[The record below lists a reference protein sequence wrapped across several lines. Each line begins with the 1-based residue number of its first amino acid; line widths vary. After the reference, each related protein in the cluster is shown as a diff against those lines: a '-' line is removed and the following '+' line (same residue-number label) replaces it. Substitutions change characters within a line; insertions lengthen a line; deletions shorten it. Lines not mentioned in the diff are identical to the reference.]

1 MAAQETVEHK
11 YVYDFAEGN
20 KDLKDLLG
28 GKGANLAEMT
38 NLGLPVPPGFTITT
52 EACKAYLDTGVEPAG
67 LADQIAAH
75 LAALEREMG
84 RRLGDPDD
92 PLLVSVRSGAK
103 FSMPGM
109 METVLNVGLNDRSVE
124 GLARQAG
131 GSTDQAASGGSTD
144 QAASGGAD
152 RFAWDSYR
160 RLIQMFGKTVC
171 EVPGEEFEQALDEA
185 KRARGTTDDLDLDAD
200 DLRGLVDAYKKI
212 FSKHTGREFP
222 QEPREQLDLAVRAVF
237 ASWNAERAVVYRR
250 QERIPADLGTAVN
263 VVAMVFGNLGPDSG
277 TGVAFTRDP
286 ASGAQGIYGDYLAN
300 AQGED
305 VVAGIRNTVP
315 LQELERIDKHSYD
328 ELLDYMARLERHY
341 RDLCDIE
348 FTIERGKLWMLQ
360 TRVGKRTAAAAFVIA
375 GQLIDEGL
383 IDLDEALHRV
393 NGAQLAQLMFP
404 RFQLDHGFPPV
415 ATGIGASPGAAV
427 GKVVFTSARAVEL
440 AGEGEAVILVRRETN
455 PDDLSGMIAARG
467 ILTSRGGK
475 TSHAAVVARGMGK
488 TCVSGADKL
497 DIDVPKRRFTVAGK
511 TVTEGDVVSIDGT
524 TGKVYLGEVPAT
536 PSEVVRYFEGELD
549 PSATDD
555 ALVRAVHRIMSHAD
569 TVRTL
574 AVRTNA
580 DTAADAARARRF
592 GAGGIGLCRTEH
604 MFLGDRR
611 ELVERLILAREPD
624 ERESALAALLPLQ
637 RADFVEIFREM
648 DGLPVTV
655 RLIDPPLHE
664 FLPPL
669 EQLAVDVAVAQE
681 RGEDVAKEEAL
692 LAAVRRMHEENPMLG
707 LRGVRLGL
715 VIPGLFAMQV
725 RAITEA
731 AVECARQGVRS
742 CPEIMVPLVGAVQ
755 ELETVRAEAERII
768 ADVAG
773 GSDVEVL
780 IGTMIEVPRAA
791 LTAGQIA
798 EAAEFFSFGTNDLT
812 QMGWGFSRDDV
823 EGAFFWRYLELG
835 IFGISPFE
843 SIDADGIGRLVRIAA
858 EEGRAARPG
867 LKLGVCG
874 EHGGDPDSVHFFHSV
889 GLDYVSCSPFRV
901 PVARL
906 EAGRAAVITTGS
918 DSR

>member
-1 MAAQETVEHK
+1 MSIPGAWEALVTAHRTVENK

-52 EACKAYLDTGVEPAG
+52 EACKAYLDTGAEPAG

-75 LAALEREMG
+75 LAALEEAMG
-84 RRLGDPDD
+84 RRLGDSDD

-109 METVLNVGLNDRSVE
+109 METVLNVGLNDRSVV
-124 GLARQAG
+124 GLSAQAHG
-131 GSTDQAASGGSTD
+131 N
-144 QAASGGAD
+144 D

-171 EVPGEEFEQALDEA
+171 EVPGEEFEHALDEV
-185 KRARGTTDDLDLDAD
+185 KRAKGSTDDLDLNAD

-222 QEPREQLDLAVRAVF
+222 QDPREQLDLAVRAVF
-237 ASWNAERAVVYRR
+237 ESWNAERAVIYRR

-286 ASGAQGIYGDYLAN
+286 ASGDQGIYGDYLAN

-315 LQELERIDKHSYD
+315 LQELERIDKSSYD

-375 GQLIDEGL
+375 GQLVDEGL

-404 RFQLDHGFPPV
+404 RFQLDHGFEAV

-440 AGEGEAVILVRRETN
+440 AGQGEDVILVRRETN
-455 PDDLSGMIAARG
+455 PDDLNGMIAARG

-488 TCVSGADKL
+488 TCVSGADEL
-497 DIDVPKRRFTVAGK
+497 DIAVPQRRFTVAGQ
-511 TVTEGDVVSIDGT
+511 TIVEGDVVSIDGT
-524 TGKVYLGEVPAT
+524 TGKVYLGQVPVM

-549 PSATDD
+549 PETIDD
-555 ALVRAVHRIMSHAD
+555 ALVRAVHRIMTHAD
-569 TVRTL
+569 GRRRL

-580 DTAADAARARRF
+580 DTGADAARARRF
-592 GAGGIGLCRTEH
+592 GAQGIGLCRTEH

-611 ELVERLILAREPD
+611 ELVERLILARDPA
-624 ERESALAALLPLQ
+624 ERENALAALLPLQ
-637 RADFVEIFREM
+637 RADFMEIFREM
-648 DGLPVTV
+648 DGQPVTV

-742 CPEIMVPLVGAVQ
+742 YPEIMVPLVGAVQ
-755 ELETVRAEAERII
+755 ELETVRAEAEKII
-768 ADVAG
+768 AEVAG
-773 GSDVEVL
+773 GSEVEVL

-874 EHGGDPDSVHFFHSV
+874 EHGGDPDSVHFFHAV

-906 EAGRAAVITTGS
+906 EAGRASVVTSGS